1 MAIYL
6 ISGIIYGFA
15 AAVQPGPFSA
25 YLISQSLR
33 SGWRRTLPAALAPLI
48 SDGPIAMLALLILR
62 SVPARLVLWLRLLG
76 GVFVIY
82 LAAAAWKAW
91 RNYRAGEADAA
102 SSAYRNVL
110 KAATV
115 NLLNP
120 NPYLSWTLVLG
131 PLALRGWGEAP
142 LNGITL
148 IVSFYAA
155 MIASLAAIIF
165 VFHAARSLGQ
175 RVNRFLIGV
184 SAVALA
190 LFGLYQLWLGLVAL
204 IGDAYRFPWASLN
217 AEALPL
223 KVSYERFAI
232 RLLG

>member
-1 MAIYL
+1 VVVYL

-15 AAVQPGPFSA
+15 AAVQPGPLSA
-25 YLISQSLR
+25 YLVSQSLR
-33 SGWRRTLPAALAPLI
+33 AGWRRTLPAAFAPLI
-48 SDGPIAMLALLILR
+48 SDGPIALLALIILR
-62 SVPARLVLWLRLLG
+62 SVPPRLVMWLRLLG

-91 RNYRAGEADAA
+91 RNYRAGQADAA

-120 NPYLSWTLVLG
+120 NPFLGWTLVLG
-131 PLALRGWGEAP
+131 PLALKGWRESP
-142 LNGITL
+142 LSGIAV
-148 IVSFYAA
+148 IVGFYAA
-155 MIASLAAIIF
+155 MIASLAAIIL
-165 VFHAARSLGQ
+165 VFHATGSLGQ
-175 RVNRFLIGV
+175 RVNRLLIGV
-184 SAVALA
+184 SAVALV
-190 LFGLYQLWLGLVAL
+190 LFGFYQLWLGLLAL

-217 AEALPL
+217 AEVLPL
-223 KVSYERFAI
+223 RVSYERFTI